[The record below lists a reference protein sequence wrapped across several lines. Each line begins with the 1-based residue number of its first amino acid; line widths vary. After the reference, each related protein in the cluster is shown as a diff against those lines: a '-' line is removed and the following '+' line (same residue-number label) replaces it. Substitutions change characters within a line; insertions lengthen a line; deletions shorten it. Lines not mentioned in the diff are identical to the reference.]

1 MGGIYLKL
9 TPYGLKPVKLSSKK
23 KTYAAYAAIRR
34 KRRPLGALDIN
45 TAQRVH
51 IP

>member
-9 TPYGLKPVKLSSKK
+9 TPHRLKPVKLSSEK

-34 KRRPLGALDIN
+34 KRRPLGTLDVN
-45 TAQRVH
+45 TA
-51 IP
+51 